1 MSKIIIISN
10 RLPVTVKR
18 KGKSLE
24 YIESI
29 GGLTTGLK
37 SYHEKADSI
46 WAGWPGISDED
57 ISSRQK
63 KNIEKKLKENYDC
76 IPVFLSQEEI
86 DQYYYGF
93 CNKTIWPLFHYF
105 SSEAEY
111 DPEKWEAY
119 KEVNQKF
126 FEKIKPSISRNDT
139 IWVHDYQ
146 LMLLPSLIKQAYPS
160 TKVGFFLHI
169 PFPSFE
175 IFRLLVWREE
185 ILEGLLGADLIG
197 FHTYDYVRHF
207 LSSTRRLLGLEDKL
221 NVISYEDKY
230 VRVDSFPMGID
241 YERFTGEYDEK
252 SLAPEV
258 LQINE
263 IKETKTILSIDRL
276 DYSKGIPE
284 RIKAFARF
292 LQEYPQYKE
301 KVRLNLIVAPSRVE
315 IENYELLLKEIRE
328 LVSETNGTFGTLNWM
343 PVWFLF
349 KSFSQDDMI
358 AFYRNSDVLLV
369 TPLRDGMNL
378 IAKEYVSARTD
389 YEGMLVI
396 SETAGAASELAEAV
410 IVNAN
415 DSDSIARGIKTALDM
430 PQEEKVIRNRIMHG
444 RLKRSDI
451 KMWTRDFLDQLKEAG
466 DTTGNLSLSK
476 SAEKSSGHIKRA
488 YKNAN
493 KRILFLDYDGTL
505 VGFKTIPE
513 EAKPDKEL
521 KDLLRQ
527 LIADK
532 KNTVVLISGRDR
544 DFLEKWFSD
553 IEGLYFVASHG
564 LWLKHPE
571 EKWTMTAALDN
582 KWKDSV
588 RPILEL
594 YMDRMPGSLIEEKEF
609 ALSLHYRQCD
619 PDMAASK
626 LNELKATLVSMVTS
640 SFLMIQEGSKV
651 LEIKDSRV
659 NKGNMASLMM
669 KRKKYDF
676 VFAAGDDFT
685 DEDLFKVVSDD
696 AYSVKIGLGETS
708 AGYRMKSWRSMRE
721 MLEDFAEVSGKEQEG
736 KEQTRANRSIKKD
749 KERPEAL
756 KNNKK
761 E

>member
-185 ILEGLLGADLIG
+185 ILQGLLGSDLIG

-241 YERFTGEYDEK
+241 YERFTGEYNK
-252 SLAPEV
+252 KGLAPEV

-292 LQEYPQYKE
+292 LKEYPEYKE

-396 SETAGAASELAEAV
+396 SETTGAASELAEAV

-430 PQEEKVIRNRIMHG
+430 PDEEKVIRNRIMHR

-466 DTTGNLSLSK
+466 EATGNSSSSK

-488 YKNAN
+488 YKNAS

-553 IEGLYFVASHG
+553 IEELYFVASHG

-708 AGYRMKSWRSMRE
+708 AKYRMKSWRSMRG
-721 MLEDFAEVSGKEQEG
+721 MLQEFAEVSAKEQEG

-761 E
+761 K